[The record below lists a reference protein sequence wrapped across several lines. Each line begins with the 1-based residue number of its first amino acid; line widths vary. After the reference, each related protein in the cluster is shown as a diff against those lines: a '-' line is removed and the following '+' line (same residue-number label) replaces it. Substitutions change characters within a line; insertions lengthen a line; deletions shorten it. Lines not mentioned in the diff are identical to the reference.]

1 MRPLLGGG
9 LAGNWGRHSL
19 LWLTSGNWMA
29 AHGGPCRAA
38 LRLGWPLHGAA
49 SRLPIQR
56 LRHRLL
62 LLPHSCGVA
71 LSGHQIVKVVQDVVA
86 PAGRGVRFGENG
98 VQTAPVLASLHTAGM
113 LVQTAQH
120 AGGNLAPRSNHGS
133 AAGQKAKAVR
143 QCGRAHRCSSWRCS
157 ARDRCCPSCTQ
168 RRRMPDQQGARSQ
181 GEQRVEGRRAATFLQ
196 CNCHCLQAQS
206 QQQGAESSSQIQ
218 RLR

>member
-1 MRPLLGGG
+1 MSVRRKKDRGTEEGSEGGGNTEGLHKTGGSGARASSKGQAMRPLLGGG

-133 AAGQKAKAVR
+133 AAGLTGAAAGAALLVTGAAPAAPRGGGCRTSRAPAVR
-143 QCGRAHRCSSWRCS
+143 ASKG
-157 ARDRCCPSCTQ
+157 
-168 RRRMPDQQGARSQ
+168 
-181 GEQRVEGRRAATFLQ
+181 
-196 CNCHCLQAQS
+196 
-206 QQQGAESSSQIQ
+206 
-218 RLR
+218 